1 MKNTPANVLFVTGN
15 ALLILGVSFLFSL
28 HVMTILTLIAV
39 TSISAI
45 CFFYY
50 QSHKTSSYEYL
61 EKLLQAIVKE
71 NNVDLT
77 FRFDENDSYLPK
89 VCLALNA
96 SLATIEHMIGE
107 IRASSARLYPMAD
120 NLRDTY
126 ASMTQKASIQHAHGQ
141 DLAESINRILE
152 VSRELDENLDKIYHS
167 VEEATNAVKK
177 TRKDTDKS
185 QQSLLGLVNN
195 IEETSKQIGTLKADS
210 DAISSVI
217 DVINSIA
224 EQTNLLAL
232 NAAIEAARAGEQ
244 GRGFAVV
251 ADEVRNLAARTSQS
265 TQQVREMVAKIQLGT
280 DTAHNL
286 MQEALTQTEQ
296 TVSLSEAST
305 KEVDQ
310 IEQAM
315 IDVNNMSQNIHA
327 QVTQQKA
334 VYDEAQSSIESM
346 VELNSDALS
355 NSKIQAVSSSD
366 LLNLAATIHEK
377 LSLFNVDCPPIDVSQ
392 REIKDIK
399 KSDSGQSIK
408 PGTGSSGT
416 SSSNVELF

>member
-1 MKNTPANVLFVTGN
+1 MNDTPANVLFVTGN
-15 ALLILGVSFLFSL
+15 ALLILGVSLLFSL
-28 HVMTILTLIAV
+28 HLTTILALVAV
-39 TSISAI
+39 SSISAL
-45 CFFYY
+45 CFIYY
-50 QSHKTSSYEYL
+50 QSRKANDKKYL
-61 EKLLQAIVKE
+61 EKLVLALVKE

-77 FRFDENDSYLPK
+77 FRFDESDNSLPRECFA
-89 VCLALNA
+89 VNA
-96 SLATIEHMIGE
+96 SLTTIEHMIGE
-107 IRASSARLYPMAD
+107 ILASSARLYPMAD

-126 ASMTQKASIQHAHGQ
+126 ASMTQKASIQHSHGQ
-141 DLAESINRILE
+141 DLAASINRILE

-167 VEEATNAVKK
+167 VDEATHAVKK

-185 QQSLLGLVNN
+185 QQSLLGLVDN
-195 IEETSKQIGTLKADS
+195 IEQTSKQIGTLKADS

-251 ADEVRNLAARTSQS
+251 ADEVRSLAARTSQS
-265 TQQVREMVAKIQLGT
+265 TQQVRDMVAKIQLGT
-280 DTAHNL
+280 DSAHNL

-315 IDVNNMSQNIHA
+315 INVNSMSQNIHA

-366 LLNLAATIHEK
+366 LLNLAGTIHEK
-377 LSLFNVDCPPIDVSQ
+377 LSLFTVDCPPIDISQ
-392 REIKDIK
+392 RDMPKEESAKT
-399 KSDSGQSIK
+399 SSNNMNN
-408 PGTGSSGT
+408 SGT
-416 SSSNVELF
+416 DSSDVELF

>member
-1 MKNTPANVLFVTGN
+1 MKNAPFILLFLSSH
-15 ALLILGVSFLFSL
+15 ALLIIGVSLFFSL
-28 HVMTILTLIAV
+28 QFVIILTLLGV
-39 TSISAI
+39 TLGCTL

-50 QSHKTSSYEYL
+50 QSCKRPRTEYL
-61 EKLLQAIVKE
+61 EQLLHALVKE
-71 NNVDLT
+71 SNVDLT
-77 FRFDENDSYLPK
+77 FRFDETNRNLPK
-89 VCLALNA
+89 VCFALNA

-107 IRASSARLYPMAD
+107 IHASSARLYPMAD

-141 DLAESINRILE
+141 DLAASINRILA

-167 VEEATNAVKK
+167 VEDATIAVKQ

-185 QQSLLGLVNN
+185 QQSLLGLVDN
-195 IEETSKQIGTLKADS
+195 IEQTSKQISTLKTDS

-217 DVINSIA
+217 EVINAIA

-251 ADEVRNLAARTSQS
+251 ADEVRSLAARTSQS
-265 TQQVREMVAKIQLGT
+265 TQQVRDMVTKIQLGT
-280 DTAHNL
+280 DSAHKL
-286 MQEALTQTEQ
+286 MQEALAQTEQ

-315 IDVNNMSQNIHA
+315 ISVNDMSQNIHT
-327 QVTQQKA
+327 QVEQQKA
-334 VYDEAQSSIESM
+334 VYDEAQTSIESM

-355 NSKIQAVSSSD
+355 SSKIQAVSSSD
-366 LLNLAATIHEK
+366 LLNLAVTIRDK
-377 LSLFNVDCPPIDVSQ
+377 LSLFNVDFASVDTSQ
-392 REIKDIK
+392 REAKVAEQK
-399 KSDSGQSIK
+399 QE
-408 PGTGSSGT
+408 TQ
-416 SSSNVELF
+416 SSSTSKKDDSANVELF

>member
-1 MKNTPANVLFVTGN
+1 M
-15 ALLILGVSFLFSL
+15 
-28 HVMTILTLIAV
+28 
-39 TSISAI
+39 
-45 CFFYY
+45 
-50 QSHKTSSYEYL
+50 
-61 EKLLQAIVKE
+61 
-71 NNVDLT
+71 DLT
-77 FRFDENDSYLPK
+77 FRFDETNRNLPK
-89 VCLALNA
+89 VCFALNA

-107 IRASSARLYPMAD
+107 IHASSARLYPMAD

-141 DLAESINRILE
+141 DLAASINRILA

-167 VEEATNAVKK
+167 VEDATIAVKQ

-185 QQSLLGLVNN
+185 QQSLLGLVDN
-195 IEETSKQIGTLKADS
+195 IEQTSKQISTLKTDS

-217 DVINSIA
+217 EVINAIA

-251 ADEVRNLAARTSQS
+251 ADEVRSLAARTSQS
-265 TQQVREMVAKIQLGT
+265 TQQVRDMVTKIQLGT
-280 DTAHNL
+280 DSAHKL
-286 MQEALTQTEQ
+286 MQEALAQTEQ

-315 IDVNNMSQNIHA
+315 ISVNDMSQNIHT
-327 QVTQQKA
+327 QVEQQKA
-334 VYDEAQSSIESM
+334 VYDEAQTSIESM

-355 NSKIQAVSSSD
+355 SSKIQAVSSSD
-366 LLNLAATIHEK
+366 LLNLAVTIRDK
-377 LSLFNVDCPPIDVSQ
+377 LSLFNVDFASVDTSQ
-392 REIKDIK
+392 REAKVAEQK
-399 KSDSGQSIK
+399 QE
-408 PGTGSSGT
+408 TQ
-416 SSSNVELF
+416 SSSTSKKDDSANVELF